1 MPEYVTTKSSLPPVV
16 DGQKVHQWFGL
27 TKVLH
32 DVNVEIEPGTIT
44 SIVGPSGCGKSIFL
58 KAVAGMI
65 PPKTGKILIH
75 LGKHPEKNEH
85 EFFDIRTPCRY
96 VGVVDQAHQLFP
108 FWNAIEN
115 VAAGPMLDRTSIPY
129 RLFAYP
135 AWRKIRKQHLEEA
148 SVWLEKVGLKGHE
161 YKLPSQ
167 LSGGQQQRVAIA
179 QAMINK
185 PRILLMDEPF
195 SALDEQNRE
204 KFQRMLLTLRAEN
217 GNSQENKD
225 NPPFTMLIVTH
236 EINEAIYV
244 GNRVIGFSQ
253 NWEWQDLG
261 HKSCPGATVVYNQPS
276 PVFNPY
282 EPADYSLFVD
292 QKAEILEKVFGKK
305 DVKGTWKQKVENA
318 QVSETIPTK

>member
-1 MPEYVTTKSSLPPVV
+1 MNQHNLPKTTLPSVV
-16 DGQKVHQWFGL
+16 DSKKVHQWFGVN
-27 TKVLH
+27 KVLH
-32 DVNVEIEPGTIT
+32 DINVQVTPGTIT

-58 KAVAGMI
+58 KAIAGMV

-75 LGKHPEKNEH
+75 IGKNEMEDKH
-85 EFFDIRTPCRY
+85 DFVDIRKPCRY

-108 FWNAIEN
+108 FWNAIDN
-115 VAAGPMLDRTSIPY
+115 VAAALMLDRTSIPF
-129 RLFAYP
+129 RIFAYP
-135 AWRKIRKQHLEEA
+135 AWRKLRKQHLEEA
-148 SVWLEKVGLKGHE
+148 AAWLEKVGLKGHE
-161 YKLPSQ
+161 YKMPYQ

-195 SALDEQNRE
+195 SALDEKNRE

-217 GNSQENKD
+217 EKTENKD
-225 NPPFTMLIVTH
+225 NPPFTILIVTH

-244 GNRVIGFSQ
+244 GDRVIGFSQ
-253 NWEWQDLG
+253 NWDWQSLNY
-261 HKSCPGATVVYNQPS
+261 KTCPGATVVYDEPA

-292 QKAEILEKVFGKK
+292 QKSAILEKVFGKEN
-305 DVKGTWKQKVENA
+305 VKKSWEEKTRNA
-318 QVSETIPTK
+318 NLTNEEVAHA

>member
-1 MPEYVTTKSSLPPVV
+1 MPSDAPELSFPPVV
-16 DGQKVHQWFGL
+16 NSEKVYQWFGNN
-27 TKVLH
+27 KVLH
-32 DVNVEIEPGTIT
+32 DVNIEIQPGTIT

-58 KAVAGMI
+58 KAIAGMV
-65 PPKTGKILIH
+65 PPKDGKILIH
-75 LGKHPEKNEH
+75 IGKNLHDDSH
-85 EFFDIRTPCRY
+85 DFIDIRKPCRY
-96 VGVVDQAHQLFP
+96 VGVVDQAHLLFP

-115 VAAGPMLDRTSIPY
+115 VASSLMLDRTSIPY
-129 RLFAYP
+129 RIFCYP
-135 AWRKIRKQHLEEA
+135 SWRKLRKQYLEEA
-148 SVWLEKVGLKGHE
+148 AVWLEKVGLKGHE

-204 KFQRMLLTLRAEN
+204 KFQRMLLGLRAEN
-217 GNSQENKD
+217 EKPENKD

-253 NWEWQDLG
+253 NWQWQEKG
-261 HKSCPGATVVYNQPS
+261 FASCPGATVVYNEPS

-282 EPADYSLFVD
+282 APADYSLFVD
-292 QKAEILEKVFGKK
+292 QKADILDKVFGKK
-305 DVKGTWKQKVENA
+305 NVKESWQEKVSKA
-318 QVSETIPTK
+318 KIPDGIFHTE